1 MSPSA
6 GRSFPATFRTNST
19 LNSTAALAAGPA
31 LKRLRLGILALAAGL
46 SACTT
51 LEVDVLVVGGGTA
64 GTAAAVQASRSGSTV
79 LLIEETP
86 WLGGM
91 LTAAGVSCI
100 DGNYNLRSGL
110 FGEFVDSLSM
120 RYGGLEA
127 LKTGWVSN
135 VNFEPHVG
143 EAVLENMLARC
154 GDGLRVWKETSLL
167 SLSRSGRLWKAVLA
181 GKDGRGRR
189 GVRARSVI
197 DATELGDVAALCG
210 IPSRIGMDSAA
221 QTLESIA
228 PREANGTVQDMTY
241 VAVLKDFGPGADMRI
256 PEPPGYDRSLFVNSC
271 VNPLNSSPDP
281 SRTLWPAANMISYGR
296 LPGGKYMINWPI
308 EGNDFY
314 AQTVTLDREA
324 RDSVHNLAKNFT
336 LGFVYFI
343 QNELGYRNLGIA
355 DDEFPTSDGLPFYP
369 YFRES
374 RRIEG
379 EAFLTLDAAA
389 SPYDYPVPY
398 YRTGVAVG
406 DYAVDHHHHR
416 NPDYRNLPDLH
427 FYPIPSFNVPAGV
440 MLPSGFD
447 GILVSEK
454 SVSVSNL
461 INGATRLQPVVM
473 QLGQAAGAW
482 TALSVRLGCEL
493 RDVPLRVL
501 QRELLSCGCYL
512 MPYLDLKP
520 GQEHFEEMQR
530 IGATGILR
538 GEGRNVGWANQTW
551 FRCSDPLL
559 PDELFLDE
567 YYPGYD
573 LRVGSRPSPI
583 TVGEMESIIRDL
595 AAGGYA
601 ALSPGGAA
609 SRSSRLCRPRPAIA
623 SRHGMPEQVGHD
635 AAGWA
640 SLGLSG
646 YDPSRPVTRLEAAV
660 LLDSV
665 LDPFSRPVDFSGRLL

>member
-1 MSPSA
+1 M
-6 GRSFPATFRTNST
+6 NSI
-19 LNSTAALAAGPA
+19 LALAAGLAGPA
-31 LKRLRLGILALAAGL
+31 LKKLRPVILALAAGL
-46 SACTT
+46 SACTM

-64 GTAAAVQASRSGSTV
+64 GTVAAVQASRSGSTV

-120 RYGGLEA
+120 RYGSLEA

-143 EAVLENMLARC
+143 EAVFENMVAHC
-154 GDGLRVWKETSLL
+154 GKKLRMWKETKLL
-167 SLSRSGRLWKAVLA
+167 SLCRRGRIWKAEVA
-181 GKDGRGRR
+181 GKDGTGRR
-189 GVRARSVI
+189 RVRARSVI

-221 QTLESIA
+221 QTRESTA
-228 PREANGTVQDMTY
+228 PGEANGTVQDMTY

-256 PEPPGYDRSLFVNSC
+256 PEPPGYDRNLFVNSC
-271 VNPLNSSPDP
+271 VNPMNSSPDP

-308 EGNDFY
+308 EGNDYY
-314 AQTVTLDREA
+314 AQTITLDAAA

-355 DDEFPTSDGLPFYP
+355 DDEFPTADGLPFHP

-379 EAFLTLDAAA
+379 EAFLTLDSAA
-389 SPYDYPVPY
+389 SPYDFPVPY

-406 DYAVDHHHHR
+406 DYAVDHHHYR

-440 MLPSGFD
+440 MLPSGFE

-482 TALSVRLGCEL
+482 AALSVRLGCEL
-493 RDVPLRVL
+493 RDVPLRAL
-501 QRELLSCGCYL
+501 QKELLSRGCYL

-559 PDELFLDE
+559 PDELFLEE
-567 YYPGYD
+567 YYPGYEP
-573 LRVGSRPSPI
+573 GMESRPGPV

-595 AAGGYA
+595 AAGGGVA
-601 ALSPGGAA
+601 VSSGCSA
-609 SRSSRLCRPRPAIA
+609 SHSSRHCRPHI
-623 SRHGMPEQVGHD
+623 SRHC
-635 AAGWA
+635 
-640 SLGLSG
+640 
-646 YDPSRPVTRLEAAV
+646 RP
-660 LLDSV
+660 
-665 LDPFSRPVDFSGRLL
+665 